1 MYAVTMPE
9 PGGPEVL
16 TWSEVDDPTPG
27 PEEVV
32 IEIAAAGVNRADL
45 LQRAGHYP
53 PPPGAPPYPGM
64 ECSGVVA
71 AVGSAVTSWLPGE
84 QVCAL
89 LAGGGYAQRVA
100 VHQSH
105 VLPIPSGVSLVDAAA
120 LPEAACTVWS
130 NVFHLGH
137 LQALDTLLVH
147 GGASGIGTFAIQLA
161 TVHGSRVITTA
172 RAEKHAALQALGAE
186 ITVDYTS
193 EDFVTATR
201 AATGNHGAN
210 VILDIMGASYL
221 DRNLQALATGGR
233 LIIIGLQ
240 GGRKAELDLGTLLAK
255 RGFVI
260 ATTLRSRSDDEKAT
274 IVAGV
279 REHVWPQIE
288 SGIVRPIIDTY
299 VPMPEAARAHEILE
313 SSSHIGK
320 VLLVAPIG

>member
-1 MYAVTMPE
+1 VYAVTVPE
-9 PGGPEVL
+9 PGGPDVL
-16 TWSEVDDPTPG
+16 TWSEVDDPAPG

-53 PPPGAPPYPGM
+53 PPPGAPPYLGM

-71 AVGSAVTSWLPGE
+71 AVGSAVRAWLPGE

-89 LAGGGYAQRVA
+89 LTGGGYAQRVA

-105 VLPIPSGVSLVDAAA
+105 VLPIPSGVNLVDAAA

-130 NVFHLGH
+130 NVFDLGH

-201 AATGNHGAN
+201 AATGNQGAN

-233 LIIIGLQ
+233 LLIIGLQ
-240 GGRKAELDLGTLLAK
+240 GGRKAELDLGTLLGK

-260 ATTLRSRSDDEKAT
+260 ATTLRSRPDDEKAT

-279 REHVWPQIE
+279 REHVWPQVE
-288 SGIVRPIIDTY
+288 NGIVRPIIDTY
-299 VPMPEAARAHEILE
+299 LPMPEAARAHEILE

>member
-1 MYAVTMPE
+1 MYAVTVPE
-9 PGGPEVL
+9 PGGPDVL

-27 PEEVV
+27 PDDVV

-53 PPPGAPPYPGM
+53 PPPGAPPYLGM

-71 AVGSAVTSWLPGE
+71 AVGSAVSAWLPGE

-105 VLPIPSGVSLVDAAA
+105 VLPIPSGVNLVDAAA

-130 NVFHLGH
+130 NVFQIGH

-161 TVHGSRVITTA
+161 VVHGSRVITTA
-172 RAEKHAALQALGAE
+172 RAGKHAALQALGAE

-193 EDFVTATR
+193 EDFVAVTR
-201 AATGNHGAN
+201 AATGNKGAN

-240 GGRKAELDLGTLLAK
+240 GGRKAELDLGTLHGK

-260 ATTLRSRSDDEKAT
+260 ATTLRSRPDDEKAT
-274 IVAGV
+274 IVTGV

-288 SGIVRPIIDTY
+288 NGIVRPIIDTY
-299 VPMPEAARAHEILE
+299 LPMPDAARAHEILE

-320 VLLVAPIG
+320 VLLVAPTG